1 MHDRKNVGSIKPVQS
16 RPIAA
21 ETQSERSRPALDGAA
36 QDSSKLGAGS
46 WLTESRHVAA
56 PLDYPVPQRPQFF
69 NFDAQAV
76 RVVGSPKTPWFVAKD
91 VCSVLEI
98 ERTDS
103 SLRGLDDDEKGA
115 HTVSTLGGDQTLSTI
130 NESGLYALIFRSRKP
145 QARLFRRWVTG
156 TVLPAIRHT
165 GTFAGAA
172 IEARALPLPPPAT
185 AETHVA
191 DIYRATV
198 PSHRLTVLVPPCDLA
213 RYATYNGSFM
223 SIIREATDPVQV
235 SRFLRFLQGR
245 GYLNRWVRQADG
257 TLIYCESMG
266 RNRHRRYFI
275 TIRPVE
281 EVAS

>member
-1 MHDRKNVGSIKPVQS
+1 MHDLKNSGAGKPVQVYPSPS
-16 RPIAA
+16 RIIAKPSVLCL
-21 ETQSERSRPALDGAA
+21 ENTAA
-36 QDSSKLGAGS
+36 QSPKLGAGRELS
-46 WLTESRHVAA
+46 PRGNTSEALA
-56 PLDYPVPQRPQFF
+56 YPVSQRPQFF

-76 RVVGSPKTPWFVAKD
+76 RVVGSAEAPWFVAKD

-103 SLRGLDDDEKGA
+103 SLRGLNDDEKGA

-156 TVLPAIRHT
+156 TVLPAIRQT
-165 GTFAGAA
+165 GTFA
-172 IEARALPLPPPAT
+172 EASPALRALPLPPPAT

-191 DIYRATV
+191 DVFRATV
-198 PSHRLTVLVPPCDLA
+198 PSHRNTVLVSPNDLA
-213 RYATYNGSFM
+213 RYATFNGSFM
-223 SIIREATDPVQV
+223 SLIREATDPQQV

-257 TLIYCESMG
+257 SLIYCESIG

-275 TIRPVE
+275 TIRGLE

>member
-1 MHDRKNVGSIKPVQS
+1 M
-16 RPIAA
+16 AA
-21 ETQSERSRPALDGAA
+21 RS
-36 QDSSKLGAGS
+36 DSS
-46 WLTESRHVAA
+46 A
-56 PLDYPVPQRPQFF
+56 PLASSVSQRPQFF

-76 RVVGSPKTPWFVAKD
+76 RVVGTPEAPHFVAKD
-91 VCSVLEI
+91 VCAVLELFD
-98 ERTDS
+98 TS
-103 SLRGLDDDEKGA
+103 SLRHLEEDEKGKD
-115 HTVSTLGGDQTLSTI
+115 TILTLGGAQEMLTV

-156 TVLPAIRHT
+156 TVLPAIRQT
-165 GTFAGAA
+165 GTFAAPA
-172 IEARALPLPPPAT
+172 PEPRALPLPPPAT
-185 AETHVA
+185 AETYVA

-257 TLIYCESMG
+257 TLIYCESIG

-275 TIRPVE
+275 TIRPLE